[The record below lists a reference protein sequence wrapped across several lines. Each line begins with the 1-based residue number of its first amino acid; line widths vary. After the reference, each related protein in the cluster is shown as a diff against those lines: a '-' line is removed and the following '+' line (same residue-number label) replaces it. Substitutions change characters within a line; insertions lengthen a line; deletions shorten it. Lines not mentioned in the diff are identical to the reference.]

1 MAIDDDDSFDSDY
14 LRDEATRDGW
24 APTGEECDDF
34 LEDDLIDYDFSCPGY
49 YNEAG
54 DKKDIDWSTASGVD
68 FDWNDVRIDW
78 TDIRNEIAYDA
89 WLYKDPDDINNTDDD
104 DENDDDDHSSNDDND
119 DIDHSSDE
127 NESDENETDDYYNND
142 DTNNNDDKD
151 DEDNFINDTFYY
163 TSNDEADDTDDID
176 WSTANDV
183 DFDWNDVRI
192 DWTDD
197 RTQHAYDAWLYKDDP
212 LPDDN
217 NNTDDD
223 DDYDDYDD
231 WENQKDTAQTATPTT
246 LEAAKSAAKQ
256 RALELRQL
264 GAVVFS
270 GYFQCLHCGEYGTTS
285 FPHNWKPCA
294 ACKPCKNC
302 GGIHAGRS
310 TSDCPSP
317 DPNIYD
323 GNTPVAAWG
332 MQF

>member
-1 MAIDDDDSFDSDY
+1 MVIDDDDSFDSDY
-14 LRDEATRDGW
+14 LRDEATQDGW
-24 APTGEECDDF
+24 APAGEECDDF

-49 YNEAG
+49 YNEA
-54 DKKDIDWSTASGVD
+54 DDTNDIDWSTANDVD

-89 WLYKDPDDINNTDDD
+89 WLYKDPDD
-104 DENDDDDHSSNDDND
+104 
-119 DIDHSSDE
+119 
-127 NESDENETDDYYNND
+127 
-142 DTNNNDDKD
+142 
-151 DEDNFINDTFYY
+151 
-163 TSNDEADDTDDID
+163 
-176 WSTANDV
+176 
-183 DFDWNDVRI
+183 
-192 DWTDD
+192 
-197 RTQHAYDAWLYKDDP
+197 
-212 LPDDN
+212 N

-231 WENQKDTAQTATPTT
+231 WENQQDKNEEEKDTAQTATPTT

-270 GYFQCLHCGEYGTTS
+270 GYFQCLHCGEYGTTT

-310 TSDCPSP
+310 TSDCPNP
-317 DPNIYD
+317 DPNIYE